1 VIAASAALNAVPAGL
16 RDPFLTE
23 YQSIVQNFMER
34 RWLPSELSGG
44 RFSEIVYTILDGHAK
59 GAYAAAPSKP
69 GNFVQAY
76 NKLENNAHVPRSFQI
91 LIPRMLPALYEVR
104 NNRSVGHVGG
114 DVDPNHMDSVAVL
127 SMCNW
132 IMGELV
138 RVYHALSVQDAQ
150 KVVDALVEVRIPVVW
165 SDGFKKRV
173 LNPSLKLPEQL
184 LLLIATTLPQV
195 SVDDLLLLTEAS
207 DKKYFMKLL
216 RGLHKSRR
224 IELDETTF
232 TIQILPSGASKI
244 QEILRKKRSRL
255 FRGFRKT
262 LPRADLI

>member
-1 VIAASAALNAVPAGL
+1 
-16 RDPFLTE
+16 
-23 YQSIVQNFMER
+23 
-34 RWLPSELSGG
+34 
-44 RFSEIVYTILDGHAK
+44 
-59 GAYAAAPSKP
+59 
-69 GNFVQAY
+69 
-76 NKLENNAHVPRSFQI
+76 
-91 LIPRMLPALYEVR
+91 MLPALYEVR

-195 SVDDLLLLTEAS
+195 SVDDLLLWTEAS

-232 TIQILPSGASKI
+232 TIQILPPGASKI
-244 QEILRKKRSRL
+244 QEILRKK
-255 FRGFRKT
+255 KI
-262 LPRADLI
+262 AII